1 MQLTVTGDL
10 LLGLPYQGQ
19 LYYEVKVS
27 ALTMG
32 AECRALETIEM
43 LELPENTPE
52 REREM
57 LAEFA
62 YLREQI
68 EVEGIPPKVL
78 TPHYF
83 LKHLTTDDYGLISG
97 LILDL
102 RKKRMLAGET
112 SKVDEEQ
119 TNARA

>member
-10 LLGLPYQGQ
+10 LLGLPYNGQ
-19 LYYEVKVS
+19 LYYAVKVF

-32 AECRALETIEM
+32 AECRALETIAE

-52 REREM
+52 RVCEM

-68 EVEGIPPKVL
+68 EVVDIPKAEL
-78 TPHYF
+78 TPHY
-83 LKHLTTDDYGLISG
+83 LLEHLTTDDYGLITG

-102 RKKRMLAGET
+102 RKKRMLAGE
-112 SKVDEEQ
+112 KPKAGEE
-119 TNARA
+119 

>member
-19 LYYEVKVS
+19 LYYTVQVS

-32 AECRALETIEM
+32 AECRALETIET

-52 REREM
+52 RVREV

-68 EVEGIPPKVL
+68 EVEGIPQKVL
-78 TPHYF
+78 TPHY
-83 LKHLTTDDYGLISG
+83 LL
-97 LILDL
+97 
-102 RKKRMLAGET
+102 
-112 SKVDEEQ
+112 
-119 TNARA
+119 

>member
-10 LLGLPYQGQ
+10 LLGLPYNGQ
-19 LYYEVKVS
+19 LYYAVKVS

-32 AECRALETIEM
+32 AECRALETIVE

-52 REREM
+52 RVREV

-68 EVEGIPPKVL
+68 EVIDIPKAEL
-78 TPHYF
+78 TPHY
-83 LKHLTTDDYGLISG
+83 LLEHLTTDDYGLITG

-102 RKKRMLAGET
+102 RKKRMLAGE
-112 SKVDEEQ
+112 KPKAGEEL
-119 TNARA
+119 NVLA

>member
-19 LYYEVKVS
+19 LYYAVQVS

-32 AECRALETIEM
+32 AEYRALETIET
-43 LELPENTPE
+43 LKLPENTPE
-52 REREM
+52 RVREV

-68 EVEGIPPKVL
+68 EVEGIPQKVL
-78 TPHYF
+78 TPHYL

-102 RKKRMLAGET
+102 RKKRMLAGDL
-112 SKVDEEQ
+112 KADEEQ
-119 TNARA
+119 TNAPV

>member
-10 LLGLPYQGQ
+10 LLGLPYKGQ
-19 LYYEVKVS
+19 LYYVVRVS

-32 AECRALETIEM
+32 AECRALETIAE
-43 LELPENTPE
+43 LELTENTPE
-52 REREM
+52 RVREV

-68 EVEGIPPKVL
+68 EVVDIPKAEL
-78 TPHYF
+78 TPHY
-83 LKHLTTDDYGLISG
+83 LLEHLTTDDYGLITG

-102 RKKRMLAGET
+102 RKKRMLAGEKP
-112 SKVDEEQ
+112 KVGEEL
-119 TNARA
+119 NVPA

>member
-19 LYYEVKVS
+19 LYYAVQVS

-32 AECRALETIEM
+32 AECRALETIET

-52 REREM
+52 RVREM

-68 EVEGIPPKVL
+68 EVEGIPQKVL
-78 TPHYF
+78 TPHYL

-102 RKKRMLAGET
+102 RKKRMLAGDL
-112 SKVDEEQ
+112 KADEEQ
-119 TNARA
+119 TNAPV

>member
-19 LYYEVKVS
+19 LYYTVQVS

-32 AECRALETIEM
+32 AECRALETIET

-52 REREM
+52 RVREM

-68 EVEGIPPKVL
+68 EVKGIPQKVL
-78 TPHYF
+78 TPHYL

-102 RKKRMLAGET
+102 RKKRMLAGDL
-112 SKVDEEQ
+112 KADEEQ
-119 TNARA
+119 INAPV

>member
-10 LLGLPYQGQ
+10 LLGLPYNGQ
-19 LYYEVKVS
+19 IYYAVQVS

-32 AECRALETIEM
+32 AECRALETISE
-43 LELPENTPE
+43 LELPKNTPE
-52 REREM
+52 RVREV

-68 EVEGIPPKVL
+68 EVIDIPKAEL
-78 TPHYF
+78 TPHY
-83 LKHLTTDDYGLISG
+83 LLEHLTTDDYGLITG

-102 RKKRMLAGET
+102 RKKRMLAGE
-112 SKVDEEQ
+112 KPKAGEE
-119 TNARA
+119 

>member
-19 LYYEVKVS
+19 LYYAVQVS

-32 AECRALETIEM
+32 AECRALETIET
-43 LELPENTPE
+43 LELSENTPE
-52 REREM
+52 RVREM

-68 EVEGIPPKVL
+68 EVEGIPQKVL
-78 TPHYF
+78 TPHYL

-102 RKKRMLAGET
+102 RKKRMLAGDL
-112 SKVDEEQ
+112 KADEEQ
-119 TNARA
+119 TNAPV

>member
-19 LYYEVKVS
+19 LYYAVQVS

-32 AECRALETIEM
+32 AECRALETIET
-43 LELPENTPE
+43 LELSKNTPE
-52 REREM
+52 RVREM

-68 EVEGIPPKVL
+68 EVEGIPQKVL
-78 TPHYF
+78 TPHYL

-102 RKKRMLAGET
+102 RKKRMLAGDL
-112 SKVDEEQ
+112 KADEEQ
-119 TNARA
+119 TNAPV

>member
-19 LYYEVKVS
+19 LYYAVQVS

-32 AECRALETIEM
+32 AECRALETIET
-43 LELPENTPE
+43 LKLSENTPE
-52 REREM
+52 RVREM

-68 EVEGIPPKVL
+68 EVEGIPQKVL
-78 TPHYF
+78 TPHY
-83 LKHLTTDDYGLISG
+83 LLEHLTTDDYGLISG

-102 RKKRMLAGET
+102 RKKRMLAGDL
-112 SKVDEEQ
+112 KADEEQ
-119 TNARA
+119 ANAPV

>member
-19 LYYEVKVS
+19 LYYAVQVS

-32 AECRALETIEM
+32 AECRALETIET

-52 REREM
+52 RVREM

-68 EVEGIPPKVL
+68 EVEGIPQKVL
-78 TPHYF
+78 TPHYL

-102 RKKRMLAGET
+102 RKKRMLAGDL
-112 SKVDEEQ
+112 KADEEQ
-119 TNARA
+119 ANAPV

>member
-19 LYYEVKVS
+19 LYYAVQVS

-32 AECRALETIEM
+32 AECRALETIET
-43 LELPENTPE
+43 LELSENTPE
-52 REREM
+52 RVREM
-57 LAEFA
+57 LVEFA

-68 EVEGIPPKVL
+68 EVEGIPQKVL
-78 TPHYF
+78 TPHYL

-102 RKKRMLAGET
+102 RKKRMLAGDL
-112 SKVDEEQ
+112 KADEEQ
-119 TNARA
+119 TNAPV

>member
-10 LLGLPYQGQ
+10 LLGLPYNGQ
-19 LYYEVKVS
+19 LYYAVKVS

-32 AECRALETIEM
+32 AECRALETIAE

-52 REREM
+52 RVREV

-68 EVEGIPPKVL
+68 EVVDIPKAEL
-78 TPHYF
+78 TPHY
-83 LKHLTTDDYGLISG
+83 LLEHLTTDDYGLITG

-102 RKKRMLAGET
+102 RKKRMLAGE
-112 SKVDEEQ
+112 KPKAGEEL
-119 TNARA
+119 NVLA

>member
-19 LYYEVKVS
+19 LYYAVQVS

-32 AECRALETIEM
+32 AECRALETIET
-43 LELPENTPE
+43 LKLPENTPE
-52 REREM
+52 RVREV

-68 EVEGIPPKVL
+68 EVEGIPQKVL
-78 TPHYF
+78 TPHYL

-102 RKKRMLAGET
+102 RKKRMLAGDL
-112 SKVDEEQ
+112 KADEEQ
-119 TNARA
+119 TNAPV